1 MSVLPYHMCNDF
13 RTCLS
18 TEYLYS
24 FHVLCKNNTTFLL
37 FIIFAMF
44 LFFFALFLFFLLL
57 ILWQRVYTWYTTS
70 RSLISSRVLYIC
82 TCKSDWLP
90 MIDWTVFKMIKLNQP
105 SIRDVV
111 DDNGGYGLCTKAGI
125 PVASGDWWLVVTE
138 QGSVEC
144 CYFLVGVPRCVNP
157 SNRLN
162 V

>member
-18 TEYLYS
+18 TEYLS
-24 FHVLCKNNTTFLL
+24 FPFFVKTTRHFSFFFFFFSPFYNLCHVRFS
-37 FIIFAMF
+37 
-44 LFFFALFLFFLLL
+44 FALFFSFSSSFVSC
-57 ILWQRVYTWYTTS
+57 RDNVYVA
-70 RSLISSRVLYIC
+70 LISSRIYVHVKATGC
-82 TCKSDWLP
+82 RWLTGP
-90 MIDWTVFKMIKLNQP
+90 YSKDKTNQP

-125 PVASGDWWLVVTE
+125 PVASGCWLVETE
-138 QGSVEC
+138 QEIEC

>member
-18 TEYLYS
+18 TEYLS
-24 FHVLCKNNTTFLL
+24 FPFFVKTTRHFSFFFFFFSPFYNL
-37 FIIFAMF
+37 AMF
-44 LFFFALFLFFLLL
+44 VFPLPFSFLFPLHSYLVVTTYN
-57 ILWQRVYTWYTTS
+57 VYVA
-70 RSLISSRVLYIC
+70 LISSRIYVHVKATGC
-82 TCKSDWLP
+82 RWLTGP
-90 MIDWTVFKMIKLNQP
+90 YSKDKTNQP

-125 PVASGDWWLVVTE
+125 PVASGCWLVETE
-138 QGSVEC
+138 QEIEC

>member
-18 TEYLYS
+18 TKYLS
-24 FHVLCKNNTTFLL
+24 FPFFVKTTRHFSFFFFFPL

-44 LFFFALFLFFLLL
+44 VFPLPFSFLFPLHSYLVVTTYN
-57 ILWQRVYTWYTTS
+57 VYVA
-70 RSLISSRVLYIC
+70 LISSRIYVHVKATGC
-82 TCKSDWLP
+82 RWLTGP
-90 MIDWTVFKMIKLNQP
+90 YSKDKTNQP

-125 PVASGDWWLVVTE
+125 PVASGCWLVETE
-138 QGSVEC
+138 QEIEC

>member
-18 TEYLYS
+18 TEYLS
-24 FHVLCKNNTTFLL
+24 FRFLCKTTRHF
-37 FIIFAMF
+37 FFFF
-44 LFFFALFLFFLLL
+44 LFSFYNLCHVRFSLPFSFLFLHSHLVDNVYVAL
-57 ILWQRVYTWYTTS
+57 IPS
-70 RSLISSRVLYIC
+70 RIIYVHVKATGCR
-82 TCKSDWLP
+82 WLTGP
-90 MIDWTVFKMIKLNQP
+90 YSEDKTNQP

-125 PVASGDWWLVVTE
+125 PVASGCWLVETE
-138 QGSVEC
+138 QEIEC